1 MKLLF
6 SFLSPIIFCLLW
18 IFFHAIKYS
27 SAENKRALQTVF
39 SSMHIFLI
47 FLFTG
52 LKSVSFV
59 IGISGT
65 TKRGFVR
72 SKVYLSI
79 MTIGLIFSLCLH
91 IKKHKNRTTCSRQ
104 GVVKYQCH
112 TSYTTWGFFLFYHLL
127 LALISLVP
135 SQSECQTSIRILY
148 LLLYLKPLH
157 FHFSESGCHE
167 SELMTAYV
175 CYVHDGH
182 LVFQV

>member
-1 MKLLF
+1 MQFSIAVLKTRELSKHFFLLC
-6 SFLSPIIFCLLW
+6 I
-18 IFFHAIKYS
+18 S
-27 SAENKRALQTVF
+27 SWF
-39 SSMHIFLI
+39 SSL
-47 FLFTG
+47 LDWNLLVLSLVLLEALT
-52 LKSVSFV
+52 
-59 IGISGT
+59 
-65 TKRGFVR
+65 RGFVR
-72 SKVYLSI
+72 SNVYLSI
-79 MTIGLIFSLCLH
+79 MSIGFIFSLCLH

-112 TSYTTWGFFLFYHLL
+112 TSYTTWVFFLFYHLL

-148 LLLYLKPLH
+148 LLLLYLKPLH